1 MHKLYLQKDLPY
13 LSVKLCPNCNNLVPV
28 ESFVCTTCNYHFKT
42 GSVKNANVESNN
54 ATQQPNQYQDI
65 NQYVIDNNIN
75 PSQKQNQ
82 NVNNNVSSQP
92 TTPYVPQPNMVMNNQ
107 GIVQRSNED
116 VNSQVITNNIN
127 QGNSVNPNI
136 NYNNN
141 NVVYPNNMNQ
151 NVINGNNQNPN
162 VNYGN
167 SNVITPNNITNTQES
182 TASVDETKEKEY
194 SNNATIN
201 LGRKRLFVIIQMVL
215 MALILAVILILP
227 IMTKNSFFNSL
238 AVAFDSSK
246 GSNGEIMSGINFF
259 SVFFGLF
266 KGGSNVE
273 LIASKLTNSEG
284 HILFADVSFIH
295 SVLGIFSKGTSIYP
309 IVSFII
315 VSGIYLATFICTII
329 LYVTS
334 IFGLFKATPFKGKA
348 LGSLVTVFAIGCVLI
363 YATRFSKAYSGYDS
377 WLLYAFVLTFLL
389 WFIIKIVFGK
399 EEKIYKKYHK
409 EEDI

>member
-42 GSVKNANVESNN
+42 GSVKNATVENNN
-54 ATQQPNQYQDI
+54 ATQQPNQFQDI

-82 NVNNNVSSQP
+82 NVNNNVSNQP

-127 QGNSVNPNI
+127 PCNNVNTNI

-141 NVVYPNNMNQ
+141 N
-151 NVINGNNQNPN
+151 NVI
-162 VNYGN
+162 Y
-167 SNVITPNNITNTQES
+167 PNNITNTQES
-182 TASVDETKEKEY
+182 TSSVDETKEKEY

-238 AVAFDSSK
+238 SVAFDSSK

-266 KGGSNVE
+266 KGGSNIE
-273 LIASKLTNSEG
+273 LITSKLTNSENY
-284 HILFADVSFIH
+284 ILFADVGFIR
-295 SVLGIFSKGTSIYP
+295 SILGIFSKGTSIYP
-309 IVSFII
+309 IVSFIA
-315 VSGIYLATFICTII
+315 VSSIYLATFICTII

-334 IFGLFKATPFKGKA
+334 IVGLYKPTPFKGKA
-348 LGSLVTVFAIGCVLI
+348 LGSLVIVFAIGCVLI
-363 YATRFSKAYSGYDS
+363 YATRFSKEYSGYDS